1 MAVSDLFHT
10 FADVMRK
17 KSTTVERML
26 FESNLRQ
33 SIEQSLRTEDQLS
46 DMERQDYINQINSLQ
61 ATIRNLLDMID
72 TLKQTLDSVSAS
84 NKRNEELV
92 KKLTAQIEELQR
104 MVKNLEDRNRC
115 HNKNTFGKKTHK
127 ANKKAASDNGNTS
140 VEKGRDEEKEDYD
153 GRHGNPE
160 GNDGKSEQSASE
172 DGKLD
177 KTKVKSEHLDE
188 QRGPRGAYTKMD
200 AAKVTKLLC
209 DISNLP
215 KGLRFKEFREHN
227 EYNKVSYV
235 ECVSYQIAILVDEQ
249 GNEHEYFVPAD
260 EALAAGRRPKTELV
274 PGTHGTINMVT
285 EFASDFYQ
293 MLLPNYRE
301 SIRMKIDK
309 FVCSDNTRMN
319 WLKKAYEYV
328 KPMLGFIRKRLLKPG
343 SFLNIDETWARLRI
357 KIRGD
362 GTKLGH
368 YFKKY
373 VWVLLNKIEGV
384 IYFLY
389 DNDEN
394 DSRGTRPINTFLGD
408 FKGTIMSDAYIVYRQ
423 LVREHPDLIH
433 CLCWSHVHNKF
444 ESALEISGEE
454 DAAWF
459 VNQINYLYLVE
470 NENIIAE
477 RTAQEIVT
485 RRAEK
490 DVTDTLIALESRARE
505 LLRKK
510 GSRYSDLMVTALNYM
525 LNGWDEL
532 QNYRKDGRF
541 TIDNLPAERAIRPVT
556 VKRKNSIHHSS
567 EEGMQMA
574 LGYMTIMGT
583 ATMLGYE
590 AKDFL
595 ARALQ
600 KAIYGDND
608 LESMLQ
614 PAVIAK

>member
-1 MAVSDLFHT
+1 M
-10 FADVMRK
+10 
-17 KSTTVERML
+17 
-26 FESNLRQ
+26 
-33 SIEQSLRTEDQLS
+33 S

-61 ATIRNLLDMID
+61 ATIKNLLDMID

-84 NKRNEELV
+84 NRRNEDLV

-104 MVKNLEDRNRC
+104 MVKNLEDRNRR

-127 ANKKAASDNGNTS
+127 ANKKAASNNGNTS
-140 VEKGRDEEKEDYD
+140 EEKGRDEEKEDFD

-160 GNDGKSEQSASE
+160 GTDGKSNQSASE

-260 EALAAGRRPKTELV
+260 EALAAGRRP
-274 PGTHGTINMVT
+274 N
-285 EFASDFYQ
+285 
-293 MLLPNYRE
+293 
-301 SIRMKIDK
+301 
-309 FVCSDNTRMN
+309 
-319 WLKKAYEYV
+319 
-328 KPMLGFIRKRLLKPG
+328 
-343 SFLNIDETWARLRI
+343 
-357 KIRGD
+357 
-362 GTKLGH
+362 
-368 YFKKY
+368 
-373 VWVLLNKIEGV
+373 
-384 IYFLY
+384 
-389 DNDEN
+389 
-394 DSRGTRPINTFLGD
+394 
-408 FKGTIMSDAYIVYRQ
+408 
-423 LVREHPDLIH
+423 
-433 CLCWSHVHNKF
+433 NKF

-459 VNQINYLYLVE
+459 VNQIKYLYLVE

-490 DVTDTLIALESRARE
+490 DVTDTLIALEARARE

-574 LGYMTIMGT
+574 SGYMTIMGT

-595 ARALQ
+595 LRALQ